1 MRTSVAVAPR
11 DFVQPL
17 SDLPREYERNLSP
30 TVRDHLGERL
40 RAMYGQLRE
49 EPLPPR
55 LRDLVH
61 QLAQTALNENGRQ
74 C

>member
-1 MRTSVAVAPR
+1 MNASVAKAPR
-11 DFVQPL
+11 DFVQPPL
-17 SDLPREYERNLSP
+17 EVLRENESNLSL

>member
-1 MRTSVAVAPR
+1 MRTSVAIAPR
-11 DFVQPL
+11 DFLQPL
-17 SDLPREYERNLSP
+17 PEVPPENEINLSS

-61 QLAQTALNENGRQ
+61 QLAETGSE
-74 C
+74 

>member
-1 MRTSVAVAPR
+1 MSASVARAPR
-11 DFVQPL
+11 DFAQPPL
-17 SDLPREYERNLSP
+17 EILRENESNLSP

-61 QLAQTALNENGRQ
+61 QLAQTGSE
-74 C
+74 